1 MIRISSSARTWLS
14 AAMFAAALAAGCTR
28 DESESQ
34 KKGPIEVASLPTP
47 KTTVRVGQALPTPVP
62 AHTAGGPAPTAAAAA
77 PKSPT
82 AFAEPTAVP
91 AKPEKTA
98 GAPPEKQETPKETA
112 APAPAAIAK
121 KGIVGRGT
129 DLLAGASP
137 DAKVRGTFQGRTDVD
152 VLETDGAYSHVQA
165 PVVGGGAVEGWVL
178 SSAVQAPGA
187 KPAAVAKTDKPAA
200 PPAGGET
207 KASPASSAKPAVAK
221 PPAAAP
227 AKSGG
232 GENKGPADI
241 LLKAIA
247 GMAAKRPG
255 TPFTHKKHYD
265 DYSVKCVECH
275 HAVKAKGGAVPA
287 TKTCTDAGCHLA
299 DQCNG
304 QPVPKKND
312 ACPAFE
318 DAYHKNCIDCHRQ
331 QSGPTK
337 CAECHTG

>member
-14 AAMFAAALAAGCTR
+14 AAMLATVLAGCTR
-28 DESESQ
+28 DESETQ

-47 KTTVRVGQALPTPVP
+47 KTTVRVAQALPTPVP
-62 AHTAGGPAPTAAAAA
+62 AHTAGAPAPTAATA
-77 PKSPT
+77 PKAPT
-82 AFAEPTAVP
+82 AAAEPTAVP

-98 GAPPEKQETPKETA
+98 AAPPEKEETPKQA
-112 APAPAAIAK
+112 AASAAVAK
-121 KGIVGRGT
+121 KGVVGRGT
-129 DLLAGASP
+129 DLLAGPAS

-165 PVVGGGAVEGWVL
+165 PVVGGGSVEGWVL

-187 KPAAVAKTDKPAA
+187 KPAVVAKTDKPADKAA
-200 PPAGGET
+200 PTAGGET
-207 KASPASSAKPAVAK
+207 KAPAVSGAKPAAAK

-232 GENKGPADI
+232 GESKGPSDI
-241 LLKAIA
+241 LLKALA

-265 DYSVKCVECH
+265 DYGVKCVDCH